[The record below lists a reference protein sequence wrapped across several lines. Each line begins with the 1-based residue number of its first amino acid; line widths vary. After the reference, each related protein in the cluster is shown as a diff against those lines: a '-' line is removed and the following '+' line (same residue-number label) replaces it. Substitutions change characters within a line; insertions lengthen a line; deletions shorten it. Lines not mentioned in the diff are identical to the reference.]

1 MVVDD
6 SAEQSVEVDIS
17 NIFLYLISI
26 VNSSPM
32 TAAVTATGMR
42 SRSQILLLSLVEFRR
57 KASTNAMK

>member
-32 TAAVTATGMR
+32 TAAVTATGMSR
-42 SRSQILLLSLVEFRR
+42 RSQILLLSLVEFRR